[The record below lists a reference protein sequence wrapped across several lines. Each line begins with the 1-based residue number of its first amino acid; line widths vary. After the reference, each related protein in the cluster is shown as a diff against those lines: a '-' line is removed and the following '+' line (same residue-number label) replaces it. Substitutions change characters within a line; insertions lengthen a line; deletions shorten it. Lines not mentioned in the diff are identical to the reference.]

1 MFEIIFLGTSASTPS
16 IYRGLSA
23 QMVLHRQYRFLID
36 CGEGTQRQILR
47 SGLGFRQLHNILLT
61 HSHLD
66 HILGL
71 GGLLSTLAR
80 WEAMEEI
87 NIFGGQATLD
97 RVADLI
103 YHVVWRGAQP
113 PVNINLVAL
122 QPGMTLVEDEKFRL
136 SAFPVS
142 HRGPDCYG
150 FLFEERARRPFL
162 VEKAEALGIPFGPE
176 RGRLV
181 RGETVT
187 LADGRTIR
195 PEDVLGETIPG
206 VRYVHIADVGRTHN
220 LLEVCRDADALT
232 IEATYL
238 EEDATLARQFGHLT
252 AAQAAHLA
260 RNANVKSLLLTHIS
274 RRYYEKA
281 IRSEAQLIFPNSYV
295 VRDFDHFQ
303 VTREGARALPN
314 RQAQYRPGEHHDEI
328 DEVYEPPE

>member
-1 MFEIIFLGTSASTPS
+1 
-16 IYRGLSA
+16 
-23 QMVLHRQYRFLID
+23 
-36 CGEGTQRQILR
+36 
-47 SGLGFRQLHNILLT
+47 
-61 HSHLD
+61 
-66 HILGL
+66 
-71 GGLLSTLAR
+71 
-80 WEAMEEI
+80 MEEI
-87 NIFGGQATLD
+87 NVFGGQATLD

-103 YHVVWRGAQP
+103 YRVVWRGAQP

-150 FLFEERARRPFL
+150 FLFEEKSRRPFL

-181 RGETVT
+181 RGERVT
-187 LADGRTIR
+187 LADGRTIH

-206 VRYVHIADVGRTHN
+206 VRYVHIADVGRTNN
-220 LLEVCRDADALT
+220 LLEICRDADAMT

-238 EEDATLARQFGHLT
+238 EEDAALARQFGHLT

-260 RNANVKSLLLTHIS
+260 RTANVKSLLLTHIS
-274 RRYYEKA
+274 RRYYEKS

-303 VTREGARALPN
+303 VTREGARPLPN
-314 RQAQYRPGEHHDEI
+314 RQEQYRPGEHHDETA
-328 DEVYEPPE
+328 EPYELPE